1 MGIANRRSR
10 GCPCASKGVRW
21 WGKTARLSAP
31 FRHFVECRT
40 VSLGQRARPPDGT
53 HDEGEAQP
61 MTFNKIIKDL
71 PKALTPLAPSPS
83 ASTATA
89 DADQG
94 GCWPQRR

>member
-1 MGIANRRSR
+1 MRVKRREMVGQNSPAER
-10 GCPCASKGVRW
+10 AFS
-21 WGKTARLSAP
+21 P
-31 FRHFVECRT
+31 FRRMPDCE
-40 VSLGQRARPPDGT
+40 LGPARATPPDGT